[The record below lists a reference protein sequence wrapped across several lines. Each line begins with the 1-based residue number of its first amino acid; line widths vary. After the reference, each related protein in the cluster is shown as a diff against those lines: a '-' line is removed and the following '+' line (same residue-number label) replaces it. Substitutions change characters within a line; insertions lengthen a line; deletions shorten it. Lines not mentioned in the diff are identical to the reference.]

1 MQNFCIINKLIIIYY
16 TIDFQ
21 RYKHTICSCKI
32 NENMFKKSFVE
43 LKLKIVY
50 IYENIYERNL
60 IGIYNIIING
70 ILFLNKIVKNKFQFP
85 VLRKLKNAQL

>member
-1 MQNFCIINKLIIIYY
+1 
-16 TIDFQ
+16 
-21 RYKHTICSCKI
+21 
-32 NENMFKKSFVE
+32 MFKKSFVE

-60 IGIYNIIING
+60 IGIYNIING